1 MAHRLAAPAQPRAEG
16 SALPTT
22 DRLDWGRDGQDWPHR
37 DLSRFVEA
45 AGLRWHVQHWQ
56 AHAAAPHTHPAHGSG
71 GAAAMEA
78 ASSSRTR
85 PLILLIHG
93 TGASTHSWRDLAPL
107 LAEHADVL
115 AMDLPGHAFSS
126 MPAGGANSDLL
137 SLPGMA
143 SAVSKLLHVLDL
155 EPQLIVGHSAGAAV
169 GVRMALDRQSAPQQ
183 PGRAA
188 LQGVL
193 GLNAALLPL
202 RGLAGQL
209 FSPVAKLMASTSM
222 VPRYFASRA
231 GDAKV
236 LQRLIDSTGS
246 RLDAAGLR
254 CYARLVSSPGHAAG
268 ALGMMANWDL
278 EALAYALP
286 RLKTPLH
293 LMVGTRDG
301 TVPPAQAERV
311 LARLP
316 EGLPHSLLKL
326 EGLGH
331 LAHEERPAVVAEWV
345 RSAAADGPRLSPG

>member
-1 MAHRLAAPAQPRAEG
+1 MQTADQ
-16 SALPTT
+16 
-22 DRLDWGRDGQDWPHR
+22 LDWERDGQDWPHR
-37 DLSRFVEA
+37 DLSRFVEV
-45 AGLRWHVQHWQ
+45 AGLRWHVQHWR
-56 AHAAAPHTHPAHGSG
+56 
-71 GAAAMEA
+71 A
-78 ASSSRTR
+78 ASALSR
-85 PLILLIHG
+85 PLLVLLHG

-107 LAEHADVL
+107 LAEHTDVL
-115 AMDLPGHAFSS
+115 AMDLPGHAFTS
-126 MPAGGANSDLL
+126 MPAGGASSDLL

-143 SAVSKLLHVLDL
+143 SAVTKLLQALDL
-155 EPQLIVGHSAGAAV
+155 QPALIVGHSAGAAV
-169 GVRMALDRQSAPQQ
+169 GVRMALDRQTAPKHID
-183 PGRAA
+183 RAELRA
-188 LQGVL
+188 VL

-209 FSPVAKLMASTSM
+209 FSPVAKLMASTSL

-246 RLDAAGLR
+246 KLDAEGLR

-311 LARLP
+311 IARLP
-316 EGLPHSLLKL
+316 AGLAHSLLKL

-331 LAHEERPAVVAEWV
+331 LAHEEQPGAVAKWV
-345 RSAAADGPRLSPG
+345 MSKL

>member
-1 MAHRLAAPAQPRAEG
+1 MA
-16 SALPTT
+16 
-22 DRLDWGRDGQDWPHR
+22 DRLDWERDGQDWPHR
-37 DLSRFVEA
+37 ELSRFKEA
-45 AGLRWHVQHWQ
+45 AGLRWHMQYWQ
-56 AHAAAPHTHPAHGSG
+56 ADANAS
-71 GAAAMEA
+71 GAAG
-78 ASSSRTR
+78 R
-85 PLILLIHG
+85 PLILLLHG

-107 LAEHADVL
+107 LAAHANVV
-115 AMDLPGHAFSS
+115 AIDLPGHAFTS

-143 SAVSKLLHVLDL
+143 SAVTKLLQALDL
-155 EPQLIVGHSAGAAV
+155 QPQLIVGHSAGAAV
-169 GVRMALDRQSAPQQ
+169 GVRMALERQSAPKHV
-183 PGRAA
+183 GRTELKA
-188 LQGVL
+188 VV

-209 FSPVAKLMASTSM
+209 FSPVAKLMASTSL

-231 GDAKV
+231 GDAKI

-246 RLDAAGLR
+246 KLDAEGMR

-278 EALAYALP
+278 DALAYSLP

-293 LMVGTRDG
+293 LAVGTRDG

-311 LARLP
+311 IARLP
-316 EGLPHSLLKL
+316 AGLPHSLLKL

-331 LAHEERPAVVAEWV
+331 LAHEEQPGVVAEWV
-345 RSAAADGPRLSPG
+345 LGKV

>member
-1 MAHRLAAPAQPRAEG
+1 MA
-16 SALPTT
+16 
-22 DRLDWGRDGQDWPHR
+22 DRLDWERDGQDWPHH
-37 DLSRFVEA
+37 DLSRFVKA

-56 AHAAAPHTHPAHGSG
+56 AEPSAATQAK
-71 GAAAMEA
+71 
-78 ASSSRTR
+78 
-85 PLILLIHG
+85 PLILLLHG

-107 LAEHADVL
+107 LAIHADVV

-126 MPAGGANSDLL
+126 MPLAGANSDLL

-143 SAVSKLLHVLDL
+143 SAVTKLLQALGL
-155 EPQLIVGHSAGAAV
+155 QPQLIVGHSAGAAV
-169 GVRMALDRQSAPQQ
+169 GVRMALDRQSAPRT
-183 PGRAA
+183 PDRVELKA
-188 LQGVL
+188 VI

-209 FSPVAKLMASTSM
+209 FSPVAKLMASTSL

-246 RLDAAGLR
+246 RLDPEGLR

-278 EALAYALP
+278 DALAYALP

-311 LARLP
+311 IARLP
-316 EGLPHSLLKL
+316 AGLPHSLLRL

-331 LAHEERPAVVAEWV
+331 LAHEEQPAVVADWV
-345 RSAAADGPRLSPG
+345 RGIAEDGPRPSPG

>member
-1 MAHRLAAPAQPRAEG
+1 MRAA
-16 SALPTT
+16 
-22 DRLDWGRDGQDWPHR
+22 DRLDWERDSQDWPHR
-37 DLSRFVEA
+37 DRSRFVEA
-45 AGLRWHVQHWQ
+45 AGLRWHVQYWQ
-56 AHAAAPHTHPAHGSG
+56 AAARDV
-71 GAAAMEA
+71 
-78 ASSSRTR
+78 SSQPISQ
-85 PLILLIHG
+85 PLILLLHG
-93 TGASTHSWRDLAPL
+93 TGASTHSWRGLAPL
-107 LAEHADVL
+107 LVAHADVV
-115 AMDLPGHAFSS
+115 AIDLPGHAFTS

-143 SAVSKLLHVLDL
+143 STVAKLLQAMNLQPH
-155 EPQLIVGHSAGAAV
+155 LIVGHSAGAAV

-183 PGRAA
+183 PGRAELKA
-188 LQGVL
+188 VI

-202 RGLAGQL
+202 GGLAGQL
-209 FSPVAKLMASTSM
+209 FSPVAKLMASSSL

-246 RLDAAGLR
+246 KLDAEGLR
-254 CYARLVSSPGHAAG
+254 CYAHLVSSPGHAAG

-278 EALAYALP
+278 DALAYALP

-311 LARLP
+311 IARLP
-316 EGLPHSLLKL
+316 AGLPHSLLKL

-331 LAHEERPAVVAEWV
+331 LAHEEQPAMVAEWV
-345 RSAAADGPRLSPG
+345 LDRFI